1 MGPALWTGDQGQR
14 LFTRGEVPMVMLTR
28 WLEVV
33 FMSPFFYNVTGGV
46 EKPPPVYILLIG
58 PCGLIFRALL
68 LFCSK
73 TRYFESLGRHIWF
86 LNKPACW
93 CLYLFLYEQ

>member
-33 FMSPFFYNVTGGV
+33 FMSPFFIMS
-46 EKPPPVYILLIG
+46 PV
-58 PCGLIFRALL
+58 GLRSPHLCIYCSLAL
-68 LFCSK
+68 
-73 TRYFESLGRHIWF
+73 
-86 LNKPACW
+86 AA
-93 CLYLFLYEQ
+93 